1 MEFRVRYL
9 DPQAMAVREQRMGA
23 QSEAEL
29 RERMVRSGWQ
39 LLQAE
44 RVGGW
49 RIDFGA
55 MARRPGN
62 GLRKA
67 SEVALFCRE
76 LKALTSAGLSIVE
89 ALEALAVQQAAAN
102 DGELAVAAQLLQ
114 RLKAGR
120 SLSAAMADAGGFPA
134 LLIASIQS
142 SERTSNLAD
151 ALEAYLHYDAVVGT
165 LRRRIVS
172 AALYPAIVV
181 GLGLVISVFLLWVVI
196 PRFASLYG
204 QMGQGAGTATVMLL
218 ELSKALHAAPWL
230 VPAVGLSSVLLLGW
244 LVSGGR
250 AAAMGR
256 AVALRWP
263 LLARPVRHFELARL
277 YEALALL
284 FRGGFSLHEA
294 LALCQGIAPSRV
306 ARERIQ
312 QAQQAI
318 ERGVSV
324 SQAFA
329 AGGLTDD
336 ITQRLLRASER
347 GGDFGAVLMA
357 ISRRHASAFETFV
370 ERATRIVEPVLL
382 LGVAVLIGGMVVML
396 YMPIFDIASAIR

>member
-1 MEFRVRYL
+1 VDYRVRFL

-23 QSEAEL
+23 PSEADL
-29 RERMVRSGWQ
+29 RQRLARSGWQ
-39 LLQAE
+39 VLQVEPVSAW
-44 RVGGW
+44 RV
-49 RIDFGA
+49 DFGA
-55 MARRPGN
+55 WGRQRGSGM
-62 GLRKA
+62 RKT
-67 SEVALFCRE
+67 SEIALFCRE
-76 LKALTSAGLSIVE
+76 LKALTTAGLSVVE
-89 ALEALAVQQAAAN
+89 ALDALAAQQVAA
-102 DGELAVAAQLLQ
+102 DGGELAVAGQLLQ
-114 RLKAGR
+114 RLRAGR

-151 ALEAYLHYDAVVGT
+151 ALEAYLHYAEVIGT

-181 GLGLVISVFLLWVVI
+181 ALGLVISVFLLWVVI

-204 QMGQGAGTATVMLL
+204 QMGQGAGTATVVLL
-218 ELSKALHAAPWL
+218 ALSKLLREAPWL
-230 VPAVGLSSVLLLGW
+230 VPVVGVTGVALLGW
-244 LVSGGR
+244 LASGGR
-250 AAAMGR
+250 AAALGR
-256 AVALRWP
+256 ALALRWP

-284 FRGGFSLHEA
+284 FRGGFSLHES
-294 LALCQGIAPSRV
+294 LALCQGMAPSRV
-306 ARERIQ
+306 ARERIS

-329 AGGLTDD
+329 TGGLTDD

-382 LGVAVLIGGMVVML
+382 LGVALLVGGMVVML